1 MTGRFSLARA
11 LGLIGISGLLSGG
24 IAQPVTAQTPQPI
37 GPQTLANLTLAG
49 DQDEAVAAVDP
60 NGNLLVI
67 WRDEFLDGNASAIIG
82 RRFSARTGLPV
93 SSEFLINVTTD
104 GDQRNPAIA
113 VADDGRFVVVWEGPD
128 TTGPATPG
136 IFGSLRAANGT
147 PIEAE
152 FAVNVGTA
160 GVQRRPAVAM
170 QPGGAFLVVWQDGA
184 PTPGL
189 VDTGSNIA
197 ARLYPANFPSAPAGS
212 PVLLNTSLD
221 GEQEHPAIAARPAV
235 AGWLAGWQGPNL
247 DTPLSP
253 SILAR
258 ILDSNLAGGSEFVV
272 NTTQSVGLR
281 SHVAVAANGQGD
293 AVVVWEAPDGNQRG
307 IYARSFVDGVPG
319 ASEEQIN
326 LSTGADERE
335 PSVAIDQFGAFVTA
349 WVVASPAVTD
359 PWSEH
364 PEGSPIVIQGRKK
377 NAGGSLTATGLAGAG
392 DLVPPADAE
401 FQINTSGN
409 AFLDPWVALEPRG
422 NFVIAWQG
430 TDSEDPDGNGVFFRG
445 FRAALF
451 ADDFETGDTAR
462 WSNTAP

>member
-1 MTGRFSLARA
+1 MTGRISLACA
-11 LGLIGISGLLSGG
+11 LGLIGISGMLGG
-24 IAQPVTAQTPQPI
+24 GLARPAMAQTPQPI
-37 GPQTLANLTLAG
+37 GPQTLANLTLTG

-67 WRDEFLDGNASAIIG
+67 WRDEFLDGNASAIVG
-82 RRFSARTGLPV
+82 RRFSARTGLPL
-93 SSEFLINVTTD
+93 SNEFLINLTSD

-128 TTGPATPG
+128 STGPATPG

-147 PIEAE
+147 PIVAE
-152 FAVNVGTA
+152 FAVNTGTA

-221 GEQEHPAIAARPAV
+221 GEQEHPAVAARPADS
-235 AGWLAGWQGPNL
+235 GWLAGWQGPRL

-258 ILDSNLAGGSEFVV
+258 VLDSNLGGGSEFVV
-272 NTTQSVGLR
+272 NTTQSVELR

-335 PSVAIDQFGAFVTA
+335 PSVAIDQFGAFVTV
-349 WVVASPAVTD
+349 WVVSSPAAAD
-359 PWSEH
+359 PWNEH

-377 NAGGSLTATGLAGAG
+377 SGGGSLAGAG
-392 DLVPPADAE
+392 GDGSELLVPPADAE
-401 FQINTSGN
+401 FQINSSGD

-422 NFVIAWQG
+422 NFVVAWQG
-430 TDSEDPDGNGVFFRG
+430 RDSVDPDGNGVFYRSFRS
-445 FRAALF
+445 ALF
-451 ADDFETGDTAR
+451 ADDFETGNTSR
-462 WSNTAP
+462 WSNTVP